1 MSHMGGALDPSIKQP
16 TEMVQLVTDEKR
28 LRNVGMSIARLKMSF
43 KTLREDIV
51 RVDDTALTEDML
63 RMLIENA
70 PTEAEVSLVQ
80 GYTGNVDLLS
90 DVDRFFKELSNIP
103 LLSQRLKYL
112 NFRQGLRED
121 LTELKL
127 DFETFRMALSN
138 LLKSSKL
145 TQLLEMI
152 LAVGNYMN
160 GERWREE

>member
-1 MSHMGGALDPSIKQP
+1 
-16 TEMVQLVTDEKR
+16 
-28 LRNVGMSIARLKMSF
+28 
-43 KTLREDIV
+43 
-51 RVDDTALTEDML
+51 ML